1 MNQND
6 LLVESFLNRTFFKA
20 WKSPTDE
27 AFNNYSH
34 LEVQLSGECDLRCKY
49 CYLAKFK
56 KDLYPATIGHK
67 EDVLHNLDI
76 LMAWLEENKMYPVFE
91 IFSGEPFAK
100 DVGYEAADKILD
112 FYGRNGLKPMLSTP
126 TNMSF
131 LFDEEKTERMEGLL
145 AKAENL
151 GIGFH
156 LSASVDGKFCEENR
170 PFRDGRKYTDDYYD
184 KLFNFA
190 QKHSV
195 GFHPMVYS
203 NNIERWK
210 ENFLWFQEMFK
221 RYGISPLKLYLLEVR
236 NKEWS
241 RQQLKDFYDFWKFV
255 MRWIVDFAPV
265 KKEDLPKWCH
275 QHKPFNVTTLWGTV
289 GRGMGCSVQSTVQLR
304 VGDLTASVCH
314 RCAYKSTNLWK
325 FAVENDKIVGIKAI
339 NPELLIAMETIHTR
353 TMPQCES
360 CFVGHFC
367 TGQCLGSMFE
377 VNQDPFMVIPTVCA
391 LEHIKVAATFDGLKE
406 KGVLAY
412 FYDWCNPEKKIVVD
426 QYLERFM
433 GGK

>member
-1 MNQND
+1 MPQDD

-20 WKSPTDE
+20 WKNFGDE
-27 AFNNYSH
+27 KFANYSH
-34 LEVQLSGECDLRCKY
+34 LEIQLSGECDLRCKY
-49 CYLAKFK
+49 CYLNKFK

-67 EDVLHNLDI
+67 EDVLHNLDLLI
-76 LMAWLEENKMYPVFE
+76 EWLEENKLYPVFE
-91 IFSGEPFAK
+91 IFSGEPFSK
-100 DVGYEAADKILD
+100 DVGYEAAEKVLD
-112 FYGRNGLKPMLSTP
+112 FYGRHNLKPNLSTP

-131 LFDEEKTERMEGLL
+131 LFDDEKVDRMEKLL
-145 AKAENL
+145 AKAKAL
-151 GIGFH
+151 GIIFH
-156 LSASVDGKFCEENR
+156 LSASVDGKFCEDNR
-170 PFRDGRKYTDDYYD
+170 PFKDGRQYTDEYYD
-184 KLFNFA
+184 RLFRFA
-190 QKHSV
+190 QKHSI

-203 NNIERWK
+203 HNIEKWK
-210 ENFLWFQEMFK
+210 ENFLWFQDMFK
-221 RYGISPLKLYLLEVR
+221 KYGISPWKLYLLEVR

-241 RQQLKDFYDFWKFV
+241 RQQLKDFYSFWKFV
-255 MRWIVDFAPV
+255 TRWAVDHSPR
-265 KKEDLPKWCH
+265 KGEEIPKWAH
-275 QHKPFNVTTLWGTV
+275 EQHPFNALTSWGTV

-304 VGDLTASVCH
+304 LGDLTVSVCH
-314 RCAYKSTNLWK
+314 RCAYKQTNLWK
-325 FAVENDKIVGIKAI
+325 FALENGKIIGIKAI

-391 LEHIKVAATFDGLKE
+391 LEHAKVAAMIDGLYE

-412 FYDWCNPEKKIVVD
+412 FYDWCSHEKKVVVD
-426 QYLERFM
+426 QYMQRFM